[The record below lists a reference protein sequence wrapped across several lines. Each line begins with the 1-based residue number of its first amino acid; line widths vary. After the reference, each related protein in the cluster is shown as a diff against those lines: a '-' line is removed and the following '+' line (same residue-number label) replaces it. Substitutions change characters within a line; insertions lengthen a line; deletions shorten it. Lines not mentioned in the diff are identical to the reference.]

1 VLYTIQEKPIINQ
14 AYYKNN
20 SNTSSMIYNPMM
32 RQNMINDPDNQILTV
47 NDFIDS
53 NEINEGIVYIQGGIG
68 LHQQQRAS

>member
-1 VLYTIQEKPIINQ
+1 
-14 AYYKNN
+14 
-20 SNTSSMIYNPMM
+20 MIYNPMM

-47 NDFIDS
+47 NDFIDI